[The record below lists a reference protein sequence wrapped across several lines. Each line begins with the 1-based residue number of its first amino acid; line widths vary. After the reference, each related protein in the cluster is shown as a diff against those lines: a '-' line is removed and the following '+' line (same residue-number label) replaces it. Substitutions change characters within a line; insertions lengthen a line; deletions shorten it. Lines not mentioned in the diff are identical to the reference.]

1 MVAWVTEVSNA
12 SWIAIGTFALA
23 IMTGFLAV
31 EVHLTRRSEQAWRAE
46 DSAAKGVEEFIGK
59 YAEPG
64 KLTVD
69 RTGTVNLATGGP
81 RLEVNRYGAVLLSE
95 LIGNFAG
102 GFLSL
107 SDGQYGAELIM
118 ELGVA
123 KSKNPKKDRVAVGVL
138 RRNGAGEMER
148 RLRFIPGYE
157 LGPEIHPKFRA
168 EWVLVCWRTNRLK
181 NIQTVA

>member
-69 RTGTVNLATGGP
+69 RTGTVNLG
-81 RLEVNRYGAVLLSE
+81 VCAVE
-95 LIGNFAG
+95 
-102 GFLSL
+102 
-107 SDGQYGAELIM
+107 
-118 ELGVA
+118 
-123 KSKNPKKDRVAVGVL
+123 K
-138 RRNGAGEMER
+138 
-148 RLRFIPGYE
+148 
-157 LGPEIHPKFRA
+157 
-168 EWVLVCWRTNRLK
+168 
-181 NIQTVA
+181 